1 MKFKV
6 ENNWLVRTEEDIEL
20 DPKDFLHCSNIEEL
34 NDEIYDYIHNRMQ
47 FPEMKKGFVM
57 YEEALGTNFW
67 DTTFGEFM
75 LEWQK
80 LKGLPAEL

>member
-80 LKGLPAEL
+80 LKGLPTEL

>member
-1 MKFKV
+1 
-6 ENNWLVRTEEDIEL
+6 
-20 DPKDFLHCSNIEEL
+20 
-34 NDEIYDYIHNRMQ
+34 MQ
-47 FPEMKKGFVM
+47 FPHMEKGFIM
-57 YEEALGTNFW
+57 YEESLGTNFW

>member
-47 FPEMKKGFVM
+47 FPEMKKGFIM

-67 DTTFGEFM
+67 DTTYGTFM